1 MGTIKVRQLDTL
13 ILSQLAHLSH
23 MAQLAQLAQQLSA
36 TYAGGMAD
44 DGRPVIN
51 GKKTVFSCRRK
62 PLSRAAG
69 LIVPLTLCGSIPA
82 AYTNMLLFPKTVR
95 TVRNHLWHIFCGTI
109 NNILLPIHWQT
120 AA

>member
-13 ILSQLAHLSH
+13 LLSQLAHLSH
-23 MAQLAQLAQQLSA
+23 MAQLAQLAQLAQQLSA

-51 GKKTVFSCRRK
+51 GKKTVFFCRRK
-62 PLSRAAG
+62 PPLRAAG

-82 AYTNMLLFPKTVR
+82 AYKSKRLCPETDQMA
-95 TVRNHLWHIFCGTI
+95 RNHL
-109 NNILLPIHWQT
+109 
-120 AA
+120 